1 MGNALPIDLCPPL
14 TCNAVQ
20 VILNR
25 DEVEELESENRLLR
39 PLDGDREA
47 NRIKPNPSLRIQ
59 PAFLEPGPIRKP
71 AKGKQSN
78 KGSLSKGL
86 CLEITGRVQHD
97 SNELKHLMIDNRL
110 ETSSIGNLGNVQN

>member
-39 PLDGDREA
+39 PLDEGDREA

-59 PAFLEPGPIRKP
+59 PVFLDPGPIRKP

-86 CLEITGRVQHD
+86 CLEITGRVQQAI
-97 SNELKHLMIDNRL
+97 KHFMIDNRL
-110 ETSSIGNLGNVQN
+110 ETSSIGNLGKVQN